1 MIGILGWIVFGLVIG
16 ALAKLLMPGRD
27 PGGIV
32 VTMVLGIAGAL
43 VGGFLG
49 RMLGWYAAGEPAGFV
64 MALIGAVLLLFIYR
78 KAVKKPV

>member
-1 MIGILGWIVFGLVIG
+1 MFGILGWIVFGLVIG
-16 ALAKLLMPGRD
+16 AIAKLLMPGRD